1 MPKRRKR
8 MNGQGPILDK
18 IKGFLKKHRIISRA
32 AGALAPL
39 AGAYSP
45 VVSGVG
51 EFARSQ
57 GYGRRGRR
65 RRVGRPKK

>member
-1 MPKRRKR
+1 MKEK
-8 MNGQGPILDK
+8 GPILEK

-32 AGALAPL
+32 AGAIAPL
-39 AGAYSP
+39 AGSYAP

-57 GYGRRGRR
+57 GYDRR
-65 RRVGRPKK
+65 RRKRVGRPRK

>member
-1 MPKRRKR
+1 MKGK
-8 MNGQGPILDK
+8 GPLLDK
-18 IKGFLKKHRIISRA
+18 IKGFLKKHKVISRA

-45 VVSGVG
+45 VVAGIG

-57 GYGRRGRR
+57 GYGRRGRK
-65 RRVGRPKK
+65 RVGRPRKK

>member
-1 MPKRRKR
+1 MPKRRR
-8 MNGQGPILDK
+8 MKGKGPLLDK
-18 IKGFLKKHRIISRA
+18 IKGFLKKHRVISRA

-39 AGAYSP
+39 AGSYAP

-57 GYGRRGRR
+57 GYGRKRKRGRPR
-65 RRVGRPKK
+65 KK